1 MSTLVWDGAPLP
13 SREPVRGARL
23 HARPRATTRSAG
35 PAAGTLRLTARGR
48 AVLTVLALLL
58 AAWVAGPSGAFAG
71 GPGEAEEVTAV
82 TIGAGDTLWDIAS
95 AVARPDQDVRD
106 VVARI
111 ADLNGLEG
119 SGLVAGEQ
127 LLVPAGAGR

>member
-13 SREPVRGARL
+13 SSEPVRGARPQ
-23 HARPRATTRSAG
+23 ARPRAATS
-35 PAAGTLRLTARGR
+35 PAAPTGTLRLTARGR
-48 AVLTVLALLL
+48 AVLAVLALLL

-71 GPGEAEEVTAV
+71 SPGEPERVTAV
-82 TIGAGDTLWDIAS
+82 TVGAGDTLWDIAS

-111 ADLNGLEG
+111 AELNGLEG

-127 LLVPAGAGR
+127 LLVPASAAR